1 MASLN
6 ELLDAEPRSSE
17 TPPPDRAT
25 GRWLIR
31 AALWVA
37 ALSGALVLAASAVG
51 VRLWYPL
58 VFVGL
63 LSLVVL
69 HRAVTA
75 LGVVPA
81 ADNPPEPADRVSGA
95 DDGFARALQ
104 RWRAR
109 LSWDQAGLWHS
120 SRTLHPALAEL
131 VDERL
136 RQRRGITRSGD
147 PTCARAVLGERLWS
161 YLEHPP
167 AEPPAVDELS
177 ALVDD
182 LERI

>member
-1 MASLN
+1 VATLN
-6 ELLDAEPRSSE
+6 ELLDAEPRPSE
-17 TPPPDRAT
+17 TPPSDRFA

-37 ALSGALVLAASAVG
+37 ALSGALVLAASVVG
-51 VRLWYPL
+51 VRLWYPF

-63 LSLVVL
+63 LTLVVL

-75 LGVVPA
+75 LEVVPA
-81 ADNPPEPADRVSGA
+81 ADDPPEPAERVSGG

-104 RWRAR
+104 RWRVR
-109 LSWDQAGLWHS
+109 LSWDQAGLWRS
-120 SRTLHPALAEL
+120 SRTLHPAMADL

-136 RQRRGITRSGD
+136 RQRWGITRTGD
-147 PTCARAVLGERLWS
+147 PTRARAVLGDRLWS
-161 YLEHPP
+161 YLEHTP

>member
-1 MASLN
+1 MASLD
-6 ELLDAEPRSSE
+6 ELLDAEPGSDG
-17 TPPPDRAT
+17 TPPPDRST

-31 AALWVA
+31 ATLWVA
-37 ALSGALVLAASAVG
+37 VLSGALVIAAHGLG

-63 LSLVVL
+63 LTLVVL

-81 ADNPPEPADRVSGA
+81 ADSPPGPADRVDGA
-95 DDGFARALQ
+95 DDGFARALRPWQ
-104 RWRAR
+104 TR
-109 LSWDQAGLWHS
+109 LSWDQAGLWRS

-136 RQRRGITRSGD
+136 RQRWGITRTGD
-147 PTCARAVLGERLWS
+147 PRRAREVTGERLWS

-167 AEPPAVDELS
+167 AEPPPRGQLS